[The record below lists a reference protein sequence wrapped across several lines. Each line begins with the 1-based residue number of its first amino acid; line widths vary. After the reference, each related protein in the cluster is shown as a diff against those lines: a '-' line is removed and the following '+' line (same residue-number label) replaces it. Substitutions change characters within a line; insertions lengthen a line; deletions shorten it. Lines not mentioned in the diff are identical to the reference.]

1 MNAAEYLDRLAA
13 PRPAAADEAAL
24 RSLHRAHL
32 HAVPFEN
39 LDIHLGRRIR
49 LEPEALFEKV
59 VRERRGGFCYELN
72 GLFGWL
78 LEALGFAVTRL
89 SARVYSS
96 AGVLGPEYDHL
107 ALRVDLPGDR
117 PFLCDVGFGEGF
129 LEPLPLRPGEHAQ
142 GDRAYR
148 LSLED
153 AAGGR
158 HVSVPWARG
167 LSSSESGDW
176 LYEYRRAG
184 SERWEPQYRFTLQPR
199 RMEEFLQMC
208 RWHQTSPESPFTRR
222 RLCSLATAGGRV
234 TLSEGKLIETL
245 GVDRR
250 TSTVDGLEAEAAV
263 LRERFGVRLPPGAS
277 WVSPLVS
284 PLSGR

>member
-1 MNAAEYLDRLAA
+1 MNAAEYLERLAA

-49 LEPEALFEKV
+49 LEPEALFQKL

-78 LEALGFAVTRL
+78 LEALGFSVTRL

-96 AGVLGPEYDHL
+96 AGALGPEYDHL
-107 ALRVDLPGDR
+107 ALRVDLPGGR

-129 LEPLPLRPGEHAQ
+129 LEPLPLRAGEHAQ

-148 LSLED
+148 LGLE
-153 AAGGR
+153 G
-158 HVSVPWARG
+158 
-167 LSSSESGDW
+167 EDW

-184 SERWEPQYRFTLQPR
+184 SERWERQYRFTLQPR
-199 RMEEFLQMC
+199 RTEEFLEMC
-208 RWHQTSPESPFTRR
+208 GWHQTSPESPFTRR
-222 RLCSLATAGGRV
+222 RLCTLATAGGRV
-234 TLSEGKLIETL
+234 TLSEGKLIETT
-245 GVDRR
+245 GADRK
-250 TSTVDGLEAEAAV
+250 TTPVDGPEAEAAA
-263 LRERFGVRLPPGAS
+263 LRERFGVRLPPGAA
-277 WVSPLVS
+277 WVSPVS
-284 PLSGR
+284 PPSGR

>member
-13 PRPAAADEAAL
+13 PRPAAADEPAL

-78 LEALGFAVTRL
+78 LETLGFSVTRL

-96 AGVLGPEYDHL
+96 AGALGPEYDHL
-107 ALRVDLPGDR
+107 ALRVDLPGGR

-129 LEPLPLRPGEHAQ
+129 LEPLPLRPGEYVEA
-142 GDRAYR
+142 DRAYR
-148 LSLED
+148 LSLE
-153 AAGGR
+153 G
-158 HVSVPWARG
+158 
-167 LSSSESGDW
+167 GDW
-176 LYEYRRAG
+176 RYELRRAG
-184 SERWEPQYRFTLQPR
+184 SERWDRQYRFTLQPR
-199 RMEEFLQMC
+199 RMEEFGAMC
-208 RWHQTSPESPFTRR
+208 LWHQTAPESPFTRR
-222 RLCSLATAGGRV
+222 RLCTLATAGGRV

-245 GVDRR
+245 GTARKTTQVE
-250 TSTVDGLEAEAAV
+250 GLEAEAAV
-263 LRERFGVRLPPGAS
+263 LRDRFGVRLPPGLS
-277 WVSPLVS
+277 WVS